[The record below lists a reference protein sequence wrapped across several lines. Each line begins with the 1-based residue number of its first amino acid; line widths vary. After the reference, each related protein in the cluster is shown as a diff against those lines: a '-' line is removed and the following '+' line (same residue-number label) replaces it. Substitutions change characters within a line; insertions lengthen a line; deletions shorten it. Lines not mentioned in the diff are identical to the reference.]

1 MKAKAILAD
10 KKRKLNDEKPNKAKR
25 FKGNYHK
32 CDKTEHVIRNCCHAS
47 QGKGKR
53 QANLAERK
61 DGPSNMNMTIVLFEP
76 NLVEKLRE

>member
-32 CDKTEHVIRNCCHAS
+32 CDKTEHVIRNCCQAS
-47 QGKGKR
+47 
-53 QANLAERK
+53 
-61 DGPSNMNMTIVLFEP
+61 
-76 NLVEKLRE
+76 